1 MGKFFAQPYSDR
13 KPPSLHYTLGYRGY
27 DLEVA
32 RKPAFWQ
39 VGIFPMHAELPTLR
53 RCQVSSHGPD
63 EAVLEAKR
71 RVDALLEANLPL
83 VEKGA

>member
-13 KPPSLHYTLGYRGY
+13 KPPSLPYTLGYRGY

-32 RKPAFWQ
+32 RANPLWQ
-39 VGIFPMHAELPTLR
+39 VGIFPTHAELPTLR

-71 RVDALLEANLPL
+71 RVDALLEATRRPRC
-83 VEKGA
+83 AAR

>member
-13 KPPSLHYTLGYRGY
+13 KPPLLYTLGYRGY
-27 DLEVA
+27 DLEAA
-32 RKPAFWQ
+32 RRPAFWQ
-39 VGIFPMHAELPTLR
+39 VGIFPMRAELPILR

-71 RVDALLEANLPL
+71 RVDALLEANPST
-83 VEKGA
+83 